1 MMEEPNQE
9 EIKKTDSRNNFLPL
23 SILIAAVLISGS
35 IIYMVHSGK
44 TAGNIQINPKEQ
56 TAAVNPLAN
65 SAGLPVIS
73 DRDVILG
80 DQKAPVSIIE
90 YSDYQCPFCGRFFEQ
105 IEPSL
110 REEYIKTGKAKMVY
124 RNFVFL
130 GPESFAAAQAA
141 ECAKDQNKFW
151 AYHDAIFVAEAAD
164 GKENNGNLERGL
176 FLKLAKDLQLD
187 VNSFTACLD
196 GNKYA
201 EKARSETTEAQKAG
215 INSTPTVFINGEM
228 IRGAQP
234 YAQFKAAI
242 DSFLVAK

>member
-1 MMEEPNQE
+1 MEETNQG
-9 EIKKTDSRNNFLPL
+9 EIKKTSNSSNFLPL

-44 TAGNIQINPKEQ
+44 TTGNAPVNPKKQAAAINP
-56 TAAVNPLAN
+56 
-65 SAGLPVIS
+65 SAISPAPELIS

-80 DQKAPVSIIE
+80 DPKAPVSLIE

-105 IEPSL
+105 VESSL
-110 REEYIKTGKAKMVY
+110 REEYIKPGKVKMVY

-151 AYHDAIFVAEAAD
+151 VYHDALFKAEAAD

-176 FLKLAKDLQLD
+176 FLKLAKELKLD
-187 VNSFTACLD
+187 TNSFAACLD

-201 EKARSETTEAQKAG
+201 EKVRSETAEAQKAG
-215 INSTPTVFINGEM
+215 INSTPTIFINDQL

-234 YAQFKAAI
+234 YSQFKTTI
-242 DSFLVAK
+242 DNFLGAK

>member
-1 MMEEPNQE
+1 MEELNQG

-35 IIYMVHSGK
+35 IVYMVHSGK
-44 TAGNIQINPKEQ
+44 TAGNIQVNPKEQ
-56 TAAVNPLAN
+56 TAAVNPSTNPAV
-65 SAGLPVIS
+65 LPVIS

-90 YSDYQCPFCGRFFEQ
+90 YSDYQCPFCSRLFEQ

-110 REEYIKTGKAKMVY
+110 REEYIKTGKAKMVF

-151 AYHDAIFVAEAAD
+151 AYHDVLFNAEIKD
-164 GKENNGNLERGL
+164 GKENNGNLEQGL

-196 GNKYA
+196 GNKYM
-201 EKARSETTEAQKAG
+201 EKVRSETTEAQKAG

-228 IRGAQP
+228 IRGVQP